1 MDYALLIIL
10 YYGILHALGPDHLSA
25 IALFSIGKNKKETIT
40 LSLLFAIGH
49 GLMLYIMAQIIS
61 HFANDEL
68 LAYGDIISATV
79 ILLMG
84 LYLIYLAF
92 TNKIKINKHKHH
104 KKELNKKEDGHEQH
118 MHIYY
123 KDAHLHDKSIL
134 LSLGLLMGVGG
145 IRGMLVT
152 LSAVSHNNV
161 GVEMILAFIL
171 GVSIVF
177 LSFGYLIYLIN
188 ERLALS
194 TNSLRYALMSVGLFS
209 VAIGTYNLSGAYVL

>member
-40 LSLLFAIGH
+40 LSLLFAMGH
-49 GLMLYIMAQIIS
+49 GLMLYIMALVIS

-68 LAYGDIISATV
+68 LAYGDVISAAV

-84 LYLIYLAF
+84 LYLVYLAF
-92 TNKIKINKHKHH
+92 TDKIKIDKHQHNHEKHT
-104 KKELNKKEDGHEQH
+104 
-118 MHIYY
+118 HIYY

-152 LSAVSHNNV
+152 LSAVSHNSV
-161 GVEMILAFIL
+161 GVEMILAFII

-188 ERLALS
+188 ERLAIS
-194 TNSLRYALMSVGLFS
+194 ENSLRYAIMSVGLFS
-209 VAIGTYNLSGAYVL
+209 IVIGTYNLSGVIV

>member
-25 IALFSIGKNKKETIT
+25 IALFSIGKKKKETII
-40 LSLLFAIGH
+40 LSLLFAVGH
-49 GLMLYIMAQIIS
+49 GLMLYIMAQVIGY
-61 HFANDEL
+61 FANDAL
-68 LAYGDIISATV
+68 LAYGDIISAMV

-92 TNKIKINKHKHH
+92 TDKIKINKHEHH
-104 KKELNKKEDGHEQH
+104 KEENTKKQH

-123 KDAHLHDKSIL
+123 QDAHLHDKSIL

-152 LSAVSHNNV
+152 LSAVSHNTV
-161 GVEMILAFIL
+161 GVEMILAFII

-177 LSFGYLIYLIN
+177 LTFGYLIYLIN
-188 ERLALS
+188 ERMS
-194 TNSLRYALMSVGLFS
+194 VSKNSLRYALMSVGIFS
-209 VAIGTYNLSGAYVL
+209 VVIGSYNLSGVYLL